1 MHDKIFIEAEY
12 GWSTISP
19 LTSHVLKGN
28 GLIGLCTSIFIIIN
42 TLNIFCK
49 LYIYIRYMPF
59 RTKTRQEQ
67 LAKEERAKI
76 KLANTAYILTVN
88 KQLTKKNIDEIKAK
102 KMSLLDLPVDIL
114 DKIFNEHYKELLKNV
129 LRSWIPIDEIY
140 LYYLCDNTN
149 INAMT
154 ILKTLD
160 PDNLDWKALSS
171 NPSAIELL
179 SLPENYNRIDW
190 KSLSGNPDAIK
201 LLKKKIKEEKGLTE
215 QELNTLPIHQKIDWN
230 KLSGNL
236 NAIELLIANKKNINW
251 DNLSGNP
258 NAIHLIKE
266 KIEHENNILTEEEYD
281 DLNYKEKI
289 DWEILSS
296 NPSINASKYLSLPEN
311 YSNIFWDKLSGNPNK
326 EAIKLLK
333 KKIKEEKRLSE
344 HELNALPIY
353 QKIDWYNLSSNYGAI
368 KLLQM
373 NQDKIRWETLSANP
387 KAISLIIKRI
397 IKEEKPGYNH
407 EKINNNINWSE
418 LSANPKAI
426 KILENNK
433 EKIIWKDFST
443 NPSIFALDR
452 GNNKS
457 SSSKKSSSPN
467 AKQTPSAKSFPTNK
481 PLRITGSR
489 RVNKTI

>member
-1 MHDKIFIEAEY
+1 
-12 GWSTISP
+12 
-19 LTSHVLKGN
+19 
-28 GLIGLCTSIFIIIN
+28 
-42 TLNIFCK
+42 
-49 LYIYIRYMPF
+49 MPF
-59 RTKTRQEQ
+59 KTKTRQEQ
-67 LAKEERAKI
+67 LAKEERTKT

-88 KQLTKKNIDEIKAK
+88 KQLTKKNIDAIKAN
-102 KMSLLDLPVDIL
+102 KMSLLDLPIDIL

-129 LRSWIPIDEIY
+129 LRSWISIDKIY

-149 INAMT
+149 INAIT

-160 PDNLDWKALSS
+160 PDNLDWEALSG

-179 SLPENYNRIDW
+179 SLSENYNRIDW
-190 KSLSGNPDAIK
+190 ESLSGNPEAIK
-201 LLKKKIKEEKGLTE
+201 LLS
-215 QELNTLPIHQKIDWN
+215 LPKNYEKIDWN

-236 NAIELLIANKKNINW
+236 NAIELLVANKKNINW
-251 DNLSGNP
+251 GNLSGNP
-258 NAIHLIKE
+258 NAMHLIKE

-296 NPSINASKYLSLPEN
+296 NPSANASKYLSLPEN
-311 YSNIFWDKLSGNPNK
+311 YNNIFWDKLSGNPNK

-333 KKIKEEKRLSE
+333 KKIKEEKRLTE
-344 HELNALPIY
+344 NELNALPIY
-353 QKIDWYNLSSNYGAI
+353 QKIDWYNLSGNYAAI
-368 KLLQM
+368 KLLHA
-373 NQDKIRWETLSANP
+373 NQDKIIWDTLSANP
-387 KAISLIIKRI
+387 RAISLIKKKI
-397 IKEEKPGYNH
+397 IEEEKLGYDH
-407 EKINNNINWSE
+407 EKINNIDWSE

-433 EKIIWKDFST
+433 EKIMWKDFST

-457 SSSKKSSSPN
+457 SSSKKSSSSN
-467 AKQTPSAKSFPTNK
+467 AKQTPSAKSLSANK
-481 PLRITGSR
+481 PLRITGLR